1 MNRAWASIAATFFL
15 GSAVGVS
22 WAIAW
27 PQDSEQNAPLG
38 DVARK
43 SRQQLKDKDHAASK
57 HILNEENTSTKGT
70 PWTATACHTIPCAQL
85 TIMLPPEA
93 LPGSAVMGEQRI
105 ALHGDKS
112 HDVRILV
119 GNQLPAS
126 DLGTAKWALL
136 QDWFSRP
143 YYFGSSARFD
153 FDEETK
159 VDNFPAVLTHFNI
172 SSGMLKYRGI
182 ALFVGVPSG
191 TFGFACLY
199 REEDS
204 GDATGV
210 CEGILNSA
218 KVKMPENYKY
228 YTPPSYMIDDP

>member
-1 MNRAWASIAATFFL
+1 MNRALPIIAALLFCWSL
-15 GSAVGVS
+15 GVS
-22 WAIAW
+22 VAAAW
-27 PQDSEQNAPLG
+27 PQDSGQNAPLG

-43 SRQQLKDKDHAASK
+43 SRQQLKAKDHASSR
-57 HILNEENTSTKGT
+57 HVLNDENAPTQGT
-70 PWTATACHTIPCAQL
+70 LWTANACHTIPCAQL
-85 TIMLPPEA
+85 SVMLPPQA
-93 LPGSAVMGEQRI
+93 KPGSPILSEQRLP
-105 ALHGDKS
+105 LHGDQS
-112 HDVRILV
+112 HDVRIFM

-126 DLGTAKWALL
+126 DLGTAKFTLL

-143 YYFGSSARFD
+143 YYFGSSAKFD

-159 VDNFPAVLTHFNI
+159 VDKFPAVLTHFTI
-172 SSGMLKYRGI
+172 SSRLLKYRGI

-199 REEDS
+199 RDEDS
-204 GDATGV
+204 GDASSV

-228 YTPPSYMIDDP
+228 YTPPSYMNDDP